1 MQRLLA
7 EGAHFILING
17 IGSLP
22 LKVRRLLGRMLGILI
37 PHFVPK
43 ETLITKLQLQRFLEV
58 SQADANNLVTKI
70 FQHTST
76 NFFLALNTKPLLDT
90 MHVSWESQTN
100 VTEAMLRNLETPILA
115 LTGHLGNWDLLGA
128 YCNSVGLP
136 VSTIGRKAR
145 AAFLQPLLAALR
157 SRNGVTT
164 IWREDSNSPRQIL
177 QALRHRGVLAAL
189 IDQDTTVR
197 SDFVPFFNV
206 PVKTPSGL
214 FALATKSKAFVV
226 SAFLVEINAHEYRL
240 YIEHIPEHLSEK
252 EALTCYHQHLEAVIR
267 KHPEQWAWFH
277 KRWRSSPDG
286 TTLGTKAY
294 VAKLLNELS
303 RHSVAVSL
311 CMILL
316 IASSVGLAGCMLQR
330 QEPLLTRA
338 DQLRHDKQFDQ
349 AIALYQEHI
358 DKRLRFHERE
368 DWENPYFYELLIG
381 DTYLEQDKLS
391 DAKAAY
397 IAAYDHDV
405 DRTLFLDRI
414 RLLAAKY
421 EEKKEFQTALDLL
434 KPYANDDPLLI
445 NAQLD
450 RIAKA
455 LAASTIKQSK

>member
-1 MQRLLA
+1 VQRLLA
-7 EGAHFILING
+7 EGAHFILIIG

-22 LKVRRLLGRMLGILI
+22 LRIRRLLGRMLGVLV
-37 PHFVPK
+37 PLFVPK
-43 ETLITKLQLQRFLEV
+43 ETLITKLQLQRYLGLTEAAA
-58 SQADANNLVTKI
+58 SNLVTKI
-70 FQHTST
+70 FQHTCT
-76 NFFLALNTKPLLDT
+76 NLFIALNTKPLIT
-90 MHVSWESQTN
+90 QMRVSWESQTN
-100 VTEAMLRNLETPILA
+100 VTEAMLRNIESPILA

-145 AAFLQPLLAALR
+145 AAFLQPLLAAIR

-226 SAFLVEINAHEYRL
+226 SAFLVEINANEYRL

-252 EALTCYHQHLEAVIR
+252 EALAQYHQHLESVIR

-294 VAKLLNELS
+294 VAKLLDELA
-303 RHSVAVSL
+303 RCSVTISL
-311 CMILL
+311 CWALC
-316 IASSVGLAGCMLQR
+316 IASSLSLTGCMFQG

-338 DQLRHDKQFDQ
+338 DQLRQDKQYDQ

-358 DKRLRFHERE
+358 DKRLRIHQRE

-397 IAAYDHDV
+397 RAAYDHEV

-421 EEKKEFQTALDLL
+421 EEKNEFQTALDLL
-434 KPYANDDPLLI
+434 KPYANEDPLLI